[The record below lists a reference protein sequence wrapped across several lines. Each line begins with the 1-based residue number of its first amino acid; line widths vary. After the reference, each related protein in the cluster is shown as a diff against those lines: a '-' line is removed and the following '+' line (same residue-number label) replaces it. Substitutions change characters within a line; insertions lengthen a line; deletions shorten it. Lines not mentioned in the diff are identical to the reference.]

1 MDYASSLLGLLPGG
15 RRTPGLKELLA
26 SVGSYL
32 PAEQVTRIREAA
44 EFGASAHKGQKR
56 LSGEPYI
63 AHPVAAASIL
73 ADLHLDADTIIA
85 AILHDVIEDTPTP
98 KDQLAERF
106 GAHVAELVDGVTKLD
121 QIKFKSRE
129 EAQAESFRKMLLAM
143 VRDLRVILVKLA
155 DRTHNMRTIEAMSPP
170 RRRAIARE
178 TLEIYA
184 PIAERLGL
192 YNMKLELEDL
202 GFQALYPRRY
212 LVLER
217 ALKKAR
223 GNQKEF
229 LKKIEQQLN
238 APLIKNGI
246 PARVETREKHLYSIY
261 NKMRRKSAIL
271 NEIVDVYGI
280 RVIVDKPDTCYRALG
295 VVHSVFKPMPGRFK
309 DYIAIPR
316 VNGYQSLH
324 TTLFGP
330 NAVPIE
336 VQIRTEDMHRVAEAG
351 IAAHWKY
358 KSGESAGA
366 DSMQQARTREW
377 LSNLVELQEDG
388 SSEEFLESVKV
399 DLFPDKVY
407 VFTPKGTILRLPSG
421 ATVVDFA
428 YSVHTDIG
436 NRCVAAKVDRRLT
449 PLRTVLRNG
458 QTVEIITAKGAMPN
472 PSWVNF
478 VVTAKAR
485 NAIRHYLKSLR
496 RTEAIAL
503 GQRLLNQALGE
514 FRVSLDD
521 VNPDLQRAA
530 LGELGMKDLD
540 ELYEKIGLG
549 ERLAPLVA
557 RRLLPAQGPAQS
569 EAKNDV
575 AEDGNA
581 IAAPA
586 PLAIAGTEGLLV
598 TYARCCFPIPYDPIF
613 AFLSAGRGV
622 VIHRENCV
630 NVEDYRKHPEKWLPV
645 TWQTSPDREFS
656 SEIRVYVA
664 NRTGVLAAVA
674 AAIASTETNIDH
686 VSIDEQDSD
695 ASILTFELRVRDR
708 KHLAYIVRVIRRMP
722 DVVRVTRTIAAHSP
736 NRNRGDTTVRGE
748 LEADGSDQA
757 DENPE

>member
-1 MDYASSLLGLLPGG
+1 MVYASSLLGLLPGG
-15 RRTPGLKELLA
+15 RRTPGLKELLS

-32 PAEQVTRIREAA
+32 PAEQVARIREAA
-44 EFGASAHKGQKR
+44 EFGTSAHRGQKR
-56 LSGEPYI
+56 LSGEPFI
-63 AHPVAAASIL
+63 AHPVATAAIL
-73 ADLHLDADTIIA
+73 ADLRLDADTIVA

-98 KDQLAERF
+98 KDQLATRF
-106 GAHVAELVDGVTKLD
+106 GADVAELVDGVTKLD

-155 DRTHNMRTIEAMSPP
+155 DRTHNMRTIDAMAPV

-192 YNMKLELEDL
+192 YNIKLELEDL
-202 GFQALYPRRY
+202 GFRALYPRRY

-217 ALKKAR
+217 ALRRAR

-229 LKKIEQQLN
+229 LKKIEQQLSAALAKSN
-238 APLIKNGI
+238 IQAQVL
-246 PARVETREKHLYSIY
+246 AREKHLYSIY
-261 NKMRRKSAIL
+261 SKMRRKRSVL
-271 NEIVDVYGI
+271 TEIVDVYGI
-280 RVIVDKPDTCYRALG
+280 RIVVDTPDTCYRALG
-295 VVHSVFKPMPGRFK
+295 AVHTVFKPMPARFK

-330 NAVPIE
+330 NGVPIE
-336 VQIRTEDMHRVAEAG
+336 VQIRTADMHRVAETG

-358 KSGESAGA
+358 KSGDDAHSSQE
-366 DSMQQARTREW
+366 DRTREW
-377 LSNLVELQEDG
+377 LSNLVSLQEAG

-407 VFTPKGTILRLPSG
+407 VFTPKGQILRLPSG

-428 YSVHTDIG
+428 YAVHTDIG

-458 QTVEIITAKGAMPN
+458 QTVEIITAKGATPN

-485 NAIRHYLKSLR
+485 SAVRHYLKSLR
-496 RTEAIAL
+496 RKEAIAL
-503 GQRLLNQALGE
+503 GSKLLAQALRE
-514 FRVSLDD
+514 FSLSLDD
-521 VNPDLQRAA
+521 VGEEGLKSA

-540 ELYEKIGLG
+540 ELNEKIGLG

-557 RRLLPAQGPAQS
+557 RRLLPSAAAANGTGGP
-569 EAKNDV
+569 
-575 AEDGNA
+575 
-581 IAAPA
+581 I

-630 NVEDYRKHPEKWLPV
+630 NVEDYRKHPENWLPV
-645 TWQTSPDREFS
+645 SWQSAPDRLFS
-656 SEIRVYVA
+656 SEIRVYVV

-686 VSIDEQDSD
+686 VSIDEQEVDT
-695 ASILTFELRVRDR
+695 AVLTFELRVRDR
-708 KHLAYIVRVIRRMP
+708 RHLAKLVRVVRRMS
-722 DVVRVTRTIAAHSP
+722 DVTRVTRTIAAHS
-736 NRNRGDTTVRGE
+736 RAGQRSDI
-748 LEADGSDQA
+748 EADA
-757 DENPE
+757 DADTSG

>member
-26 SVGSYL
+26 SVGTYL
-32 PAEQVTRIREAA
+32 PAEQVARIREAA

-63 AHPVAAASIL
+63 AHPVAAAAIL
-73 ADLHLDADTIIA
+73 ADLRLDGDTIVA

-98 KDQLAERF
+98 KDQLAARF
-106 GAHVAELVDGVTKLD
+106 GGAVAELVDAVTKLD

-155 DRTHNMRTIEAMSPP
+155 DRMHNMRTIGAMAPA

-192 YNMKLELEDL
+192 YNIKLELEDL
-202 GFQALYPRRY
+202 GFEALYPRRY
-212 LVLER
+212 QVLAH
-217 ALKKAR
+217 ALA
-223 GNQKEF
+223 
-229 LKKIEQQLN
+229 
-238 APLIKNGI
+238 
-246 PARVETREKHLYSIY
+246 REKHLYSIY
-261 NKMRRKSAIL
+261 SKMRRKRAML

-280 RVIVDKPDTCYRALG
+280 RIVVDTPDTCYRALG
-295 VVHSVFKPMPGRFK
+295 AVHSVFKPMPARFK

-330 NAVPIE
+330 NGVPIE
-336 VQIRTEDMHRVAEAG
+336 VQIRTGDMHRVAEAG

-358 KSGESAGA
+358 KTGGDA
-366 DSMQQARTREW
+366 DSTQRERTREW
-377 LSNLVELQEDG
+377 LSNLVSLQEAG

-407 VFTPKGTILRLPSG
+407 VFTPKGQILRLPSG

-428 YSVHTDIG
+428 YAVHTDVG
-436 NRCVAAKVDRRLT
+436 NRCVAAKLDRRLT

-458 QTVEIITAKGAMPN
+458 QTVEIITAKGATPN

-478 VVTAKAR
+478 VATAKAR
-485 NAIRHYLKSLR
+485 SAIRHYLKGLR

-521 VNPDLQRAA
+521 VTPEAQAA
-530 LGELGMKDLD
+530 VLGELGMKDLD
-540 ELYEKIGLG
+540 ELYENIGLG

-557 RRLLPAQGPAQS
+557 RRLLPVTHTENGSSAL
-569 EAKNDV
+569 
-575 AEDGNA
+575 
-581 IAAPA
+581 A
-586 PLAIAGTEGLLV
+586 PLSIAGTEGLLV
-598 TYARCCFPIPYDPIF
+598 SYARCCFPIPYDPIF

-630 NVEDYRKHPEKWLPV
+630 NVEDYRKHPENWLPV
-645 TWQTSPDREFS
+645 SWQTAPDRLFS
-656 SEIRVYVA
+656 SEIRVYVV

-686 VSIDEQDSD
+686 VSIVEQATDT
-695 ASILTFELRVRDR
+695 AVLTFELRVRDR
-708 KHLAYIVRVIRRMP
+708 RHLARLVRVIRRMT
-722 DVVRVTRTIAAHSP
+722 DVTRVTRTIAARARAEHALDSEVD
-736 NRNRGDTTVRGE
+736 N
-748 LEADGSDQA
+748 EADSDSG
-757 DENPE
+757 

>member
-1 MDYASSLLGLLPGG
+1 MDASSFLGFLPGG
-15 RRTPGLKELLA
+15 RRTPGLKELLGA
-26 SVGSYL
+26 VGGYL
-32 PAEQVTRIREAA
+32 PPEQVGRIRDAA
-44 EFGASAHKGQKR
+44 EFGTSAHHGQKR
-56 LSGEPYI
+56 LSGEPFI
-63 AHPVAAASIL
+63 AHPVAAAAIL
-73 ADLHLDADTIIA
+73 ADLRLDADTIVA

-98 KDQLAERF
+98 KDQLATRF
-106 GAHVAELVDGVTKLD
+106 GADVAEIVDGVTKLD

-155 DRTHNMRTIEAMSPP
+155 DRTHNMRTIEAMAPA

-178 TLEIYA
+178 TLDIYA

-202 GFQALYPRRY
+202 GFKALYPRRY
-212 LVLER
+212 QVLER
-217 ALKKAR
+217 AVRRAR
-223 GNQKEF
+223 GNQREF

-238 APLIKNGI
+238 AALLKSQIE
-246 PARVETREKHLYSIY
+246 AQVLTREKHLFSIY
-261 NKMRRKSAIL
+261 QKMRRKRAPL

-280 RVIVDKPDTCYRALG
+280 RIVVDTPDTCYRTLG
-295 VVHSVFKPMPGRFK
+295 VVHAVFKPMPGRFK
-309 DYIAIPR
+309 DHIAIPR

-330 NAVPIE
+330 NGVPIE
-336 VQIRTEDMHRVAEAG
+336 AQIRTRDMHRVAEAG

-358 KSGESAGA
+358 KAGSDA
-366 DSMQQARTREW
+366 GSTQQQRAREW
-377 LSNLVELQEDG
+377 LSHLVSLQEAG

-407 VFTPKGTILRLPSG
+407 VFTPKGQILRLPSG

-428 YSVHTDIG
+428 YAVHTDIG

-449 PLRTVLRNG
+449 PLRTVLRSG
-458 QTVEIITAKGAMPN
+458 QTVEIMTAKGATPN

-485 NAIRHYLKSLR
+485 NAIRHYLKGLR
-496 RTEAIAL
+496 RSEAIAL
-503 GQRLLNQALGE
+503 GARLLSQALGE
-514 FRVSLDD
+514 FSLKLDD
-521 VNPDLQRAA
+521 VTPEVRRAA

-557 RRLLPAQGPAQS
+557 RRLLPSSTQGPGRATL
-569 EAKNDV
+569 
-575 AEDGNA
+575 
-581 IAAPA
+581 A

-630 NVEDYRKHPEKWLPV
+630 NVEDYRKHPENWLPV
-645 TWQTSPDREFS
+645 SWQTAPDRLFS
-656 SEIRVYVA
+656 SELRVYVV

-695 ASILTFELRVRDR
+695 TAVLTFELRVRDR
-708 KHLAYIVRVIRRMP
+708 SHLARLVRIIRRMP
-722 DVVRVTRTIAAHSP
+722 DVTRVARTIAAHA
-736 NRNRGDTTVRGE
+736 RGGRVSE
-748 LEADGSDQA
+748 SEAD
-757 DENPE
+757 PERDG